1 MNNDNETRAYPCDEP
16 VVKNNYPFD
25 TDGEAFSY
33 AAEDTSAEKE
43 LRKGKG
49 RRGGNA
55 AASVVVHSGKFKT
68 RPNTDRRQGRDGDD
82 RDRSFGR
89 RERFGRDD
97 RRTDRDGN
105 RFDRDDRRSNRESNR
120 FDRDDRRFDKDKRS
134 FSDRDE
140 RRFDRAGRSDDRREG
155 RERFGR
161 DERRFD
167 KGGRDSYRGGRERFG
182 RDDRR
187 DDRRRSREQAPE
199 SVFSKA
205 YTVRVVKTS
214 EVGAFV
220 EAPRDLIEG
229 AFGRRIAESGTI
241 LIPFAEQL
249 GRPKSGDEV
258 TVYFYDDKGGR
269 MTATMRT
276 PILRDGEVGLLT
288 VAAVTSIGAF
298 LDNGVPKQVLLPF
311 KEQIVTPNVGDEVLV
326 WLYTDKSGRQAAT
339 MRVYGHLDRQS
350 PYKEDDRVTGFVYEI
365 NPKLGIFIAVDNKY
379 YGLVPIRE
387 TFKEYEYGDEVEA
400 RVVKVRDDGKL
411 DLLIRDKLYK
421 TVNED
426 ADVILYELRRNDGFL
441 PYGDRADAEFI
452 EETYAMSKN
461 QFKRALGH
469 LYKNRIVEL
478 DREKDT
484 VKLIKK

>member
-1 MNNDNETRAYPCDEP
+1 MNNDIETRAYPCDEP
-16 VVKNNYPFD
+16 AVKNNYPCD

-43 LRKGKG
+43 VRKGKG

-97 RRTDRDGN
+97 RRSDRDGN
-105 RFDRDDRRSNRESNR
+105 RFDRDDRR
-120 FDRDDRRFDKDKRS
+120 FDRDKRS
-134 FSDRDE
+134 FSDRDG
-140 RRFDRAGRSDDRREG
+140 RRFDRAGRSDDKREG

-182 RDDRR
+182 RDDRRDDSQRRGR

-241 LIPFAEQL
+241 LLPFAEQL

-387 TFKEYEYGDEVEA
+387 TFKEYEYGDELEA
-400 RVVKVRDDGKL
+400 RVLKVRDDGKL

>member
-16 VVKNNYPFD
+16 VVKNNYPCD

-43 LRKGKG
+43 VRKGKG

-97 RRTDRDGN
+97 RRTDRSGN
-105 RFDRDDRRSNRESNR
+105 RFDRDDRRTDREENR
-120 FDRDDRRFDKDKRS
+120 FDRDDRRFDIDKRS
-134 FSDRDE
+134 FSDRDG

-161 DERRFD
+161 DERRFN

-241 LIPFAEQL
+241 LLPFAEQL

-365 NPKLGIFIAVDNKY
+365 NPKLGVFIAVDNKY

>member
-16 VVKNNYPFD
+16 VVKNNYPCD

-43 LRKGKG
+43 VRKGKG

-97 RRTDRDGN
+97 RRTDMDGN
-105 RFDRDDRRSNRESNR
+105 RFDRDDRRSDRESNR
-120 FDRDDRRFDKDKRS
+120 FDRDDRRFDIDKRS
-134 FSDRDE
+134 FSDRDG

-161 DERRFD
+161 DERRFN

-241 LIPFAEQL
+241 LLPFAEQL

-365 NPKLGIFIAVDNKY
+365 NPKLGVFIAVDNKY